1 MNEFF
6 NYSFRTFI
14 SSIHSIAKMD
24 PGYLDLILTDYNLNL
39 LLDDIDNKMD
49 ECYNNYLENRRLFLS
64 VTPSDCGFYALYNS
78 MMQKYYLE
86 LNTLYNLYSI
96 YYKIMVNRNL
106 NYDFKSDLDNI
117 KLICNSDNYG
127 LVLIK

>member
-1 MNEFF
+1 
-6 NYSFRTFI
+6 
-14 SSIHSIAKMD
+14 MD
-24 PGYLDLILTDYNLNL
+24 PDYLDLILTDYNLNL
-39 LLDDIDNKMD
+39 VLDDIDNKMD

-64 VTPSDCGFYALYNS
+64 VTPSDCGFYVLYNS